1 MRHLLAL
8 LVASCLFPF
17 TLAAQ
22 VPVASK
28 YPNTNTATTA
38 PAPVPN
44 VDVETSRAVPAFDRP
59 VSIRLLLPN
68 ILSDQKQ
75 IWAFPLRVA
84 RGHALLPAALVL
96 GATGGLLALDPIE
109 GNYFRG
115 TVAYHGFN
123 KVFSSNTTSIAMI
136 AAPVSF
142 YAVGL
147 IRKDEKAQHTA
158 LLAAEAVANAEI
170 VTMILKDA
178 TKRARPAAF
187 APNGN
192 LYDSFFDSKG
202 SVFRSNGGFPS
213 GHTIAAFSIA
223 TVVARRYGNHRWVP
237 YVVYGTAALVGFSRL
252 TLTAHFTSDVFF
264 GAVLGYSISR
274 FSVLRQ

>member
-1 MRHLLAL
+1 MRHFLAL
-8 LVASCLFPF
+8 VVASCLLPF
-17 TLAAQ
+17 TVAAQ
-22 VPVASK
+22 VPAAETKPPAS
-28 YPNTNTATTA
+28 TAT
-38 PAPVPN
+38 P
-44 VDVETSRAVPAFDRP
+44 TSRAVPGFDRP

-68 ILSDQKQ
+68 ILSDQKH
-75 IWAFPLRVA
+75 IFAFPLRLA

-96 GATGGLLALDPIE
+96 GTTGGFLALDPIE
-109 GNYFRG
+109 GNYFRR
-115 TVAYHGFN
+115 TTAYHGFDR
-123 KVFSSNTTSIAMI
+123 VFSSNTTSIAMI

-158 LLAAEAVANAEI
+158 LLAAEAVADGEI
-170 VTMILKDA
+170 VSTICKVA

-202 SVFRSNGGFPS
+202 SALRSNGGFPS
-213 GHTIAAFSIA
+213 GHTMAAFSIA

-237 YVVYGTAALVGFSRL
+237 YVAYGTAALVGFSRL
-252 TLTAHFTSDVFF
+252 TLTSHFTSDVFF
-264 GAVLGYSISR
+264 GVALGYSITR
-274 FSVLRQ
+274 FSVMRQ